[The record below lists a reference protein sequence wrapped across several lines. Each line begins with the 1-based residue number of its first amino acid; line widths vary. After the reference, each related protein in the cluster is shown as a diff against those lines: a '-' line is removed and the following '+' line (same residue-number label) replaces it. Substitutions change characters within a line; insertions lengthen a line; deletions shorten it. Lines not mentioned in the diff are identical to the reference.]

1 MQHRPAVVL
10 LGVEWQPRA
19 LIRAQ
24 LIEDGFDV
32 LATDT
37 WPMMRHLVRSRKP
50 RLAIIDLQ
58 GLAEPQTVLDDLG
71 ALMTPARVLVLTAA
85 GTLAPAEIERAGFR
99 VLQRPIAIGDVV
111 KAAAEATAT

>member
-1 MQHRPAVVL
+1 VL

-32 LATDT
+32 LATDS

-50 RLAIIDLQ
+50 PLAIVDLQ
-58 GLAEPQTVLDDLG
+58 GLAEPRAVLDDL
-71 ALMTPARVLVLTAA
+71 AVLMTPARVLVLAAA
-85 GTLAPAEIERAGFR
+85 GTVTRVEIERLGFR

-111 KAAAEATAT
+111 KAAADATADITRSP

>member
-32 LATDT
+32 LATDA

-50 RLAIIDLQ
+50 GLAIIDLQ
-58 GLAEPQTVLDDLG
+58 GLAEPRIVLGELG
-71 ALMTPARVLVLTAA
+71 ALMTPDRVIVLTAS
-85 GTLAPAEIERAGFR
+85 GTLAPEEIERLGFR

-111 KAAAEATAT
+111 KVAADASK

>member
-1 MQHRPAVVL
+1 MQHRPEVVL

-32 LATDT
+32 LATDA

-58 GLAEPQTVLDDLG
+58 GLAEPRTVLDDLG